1 MQPKYQINDEVYWL
15 YLDRKIV
22 NLYAVRITDIHI
34 SEKDG
39 APSIHYRFSMI
50 SDPHPWPPDL
60 GVGYLDEVFFCR
72 TTGEAK
78 EVLINMLKIIGR
90 TNATSN

>member
-1 MQPKYQINDEVYWL
+1 MQPKYQINDEIYWL

-34 SEKDG
+34 GEKDG

-50 SDPHPWPPDL
+50 LDPQPWPNCA
-60 GVGYLDEVFFCR
+60 VGYHDEDFFCR
-72 TTGEAK
+72 TIGEAK
-78 EVLINMLKIIGR
+78 DVLVNMLKIVGR
-90 TNATSN
+90 TNETSN